1 MKKLLA
7 LGAVAGAVL
16 FAVRKSKASQQEDDL
31 WRQATTPGQ
40 GNTPSGSA
48 VNGSAAPTKN

>member
-7 LGAVAGAVL
+7 LGAIAGAAL
-16 FAVRKSKASQQEDDL
+16 FVVRKRKASQHEDDL
-31 WRQATTPGQ
+31 WRQATTPSQ
-40 GNTPSGSA
+40 GSTPAGSS